1 MTSPQLTTLRPSRKR
16 VWMTSAELQTLAAA
30 RSQTVRPSRTH
41 AIGRPKAVG
50 PVLFALDEDPT
61 SLDLLLSDLTRRF
74 GNDFSVRGDTSPET
88 ARCALQQMAAA
99 NQPVA
104 LLLVN
109 DDAIDFLAHAHQL
122 HPRAKRVLLVDR
134 DYSSTSP
141 AVQAITLGHADY
153 HIVRPWI
160 DDEMMY
166 RAMSEYL
173 SAWTREQQPNFELF
187 RIIAAEGDRRIPLLR
202 DVMTR
207 FSMPF
212 GFYAIDS
219 KPGRRLLDQAGLDAT
234 RLPVVIRYDGRV
246 MIDPGLPELAR
257 AIGAQV
263 SNDIDTCELVIVGA
277 GPAGLTAAVYGA
289 SEGIETVMLEL
300 AVSGGQAAS
309 SPLIRNYPGFPH
321 GIDGGTLMQRTC
333 EQAWLMGAHIVF
345 AQQAVG
351 LERRGDDRIV
361 RLRDGTEVRA
371 RAVVIATGV
380 KWRRLGVP
388 RLEALIGAGVFY
400 GAAVSESRAMQNQN
414 VFVIGA
420 GNSAGQ
426 AALHLA
432 KYAATITLLARGKNL
447 ANSMSSY
454 LIRAIE
460 ATPNIAVRLRTE
472 VIDGGGTDALE
483 YLQLAEHANS
493 TVQHVPADALFITI
507 GGEPHTQ
514 WLPSE
519 IARDSGGY
527 LLTGRDILQ
536 QPGAHWDASRE
547 PFPLETSM
555 PGVFAAGDA
564 RHGSITR
571 VASAVGDGATAVR
584 LVHEYLREHQAI
596 PAAQEPQ

>member
-1 MTSPQLTTLRPSRKR
+1 MLF
-16 VWMTSAELQTLAAA
+16 
-30 RSQTVRPSRTH
+30 
-41 AIGRPKAVG
+41 
-50 PVLFALDEDPT
+50 VLDGDPT
-61 SLDLLLSDLTRRF
+61 SLDVVLSDLTRRF
-74 GNDFSVRGDTSPET
+74 GNDFTVTGDISPES
-88 ARCALQQMAAA
+88 ALSALQRMAATDE
-99 NQPVA
+99 PVA
-104 LLLVN
+104 LFLV
-109 DDAIDFLAHAHQL
+109 DEDAIDFLARAHEL

-134 DYSSTSP
+134 DYSSASP

-153 HIVRPWI
+153 HIVRPWM

-173 SAWTREQQPNFELF
+173 FAWTREREPNFELF
-187 RIIAAEGDRRIPLLR
+187 RIIAAEGDHRIPLLR
-202 DVMTR
+202 EVMSR

-212 GFYAIDS
+212 GFYAVES
-219 KPGRRLLDQAGLDAT
+219 AAARRLLDEAGLDAT

-263 SNDIDTCELVIVGA
+263 SNDIDTCELAIIGA
-277 GPAGLTAAVYGA
+277 GPAGLTAAVYAA
-289 SEGIETVMLEL
+289 SEGLETVMLEL
-300 AVSGGQAAS
+300 AISGGQAGTC
-309 SPLIRNYPGFPH
+309 PLIRNYPGFPH

-345 AQQAVG
+345 AQEAVG
-351 LERRGDDRIV
+351 LERQGDDRIV
-361 RLRDGTEVRA
+361 QLRDGTEVRA

-380 KWRRLGVP
+380 EWRRLGVP
-388 RLEALIGAGVFY
+388 RLEALIGTGVFY
-400 GAAVSESRAMQNQN
+400 GAAVSESRAMQNQD

-432 KYAATITLLARGKNL
+432 KYAATVTLLARGENL
-447 ANSMSSY
+447 AKSMSSY

-460 ATPNIAVRLRTE
+460 ATPNITVRLRTE
-472 VIDGGGTDALE
+472 VIDGDGDDALE
-483 YLQLAEHANS
+483 YLQLAEHANG
-493 TVQHVPADALFITI
+493 TVQEVAADALFIMI

-519 IARDSGGY
+519 IARESGGY
-527 LLTGRDILQ
+527 VLTGRDILQ
-536 QPGAHWDASRE
+536 QPGANWTANRE
-547 PFPLETSM
+547 PFTLETSM
-555 PGVFAAGDA
+555 PGVFAAGDV

-584 LVHEYLREHQAI
+584 LVHEYQAI
-596 PAAQEPQ
+596 PAAQKSK